1 MERALTVH
9 LDLAGAPVLVGR
21 LWARSRGGRDSASFE
36 YDRTWLARP
45 GAFALEPDLLLHL
58 KHEISTVSERPS
70 VGERV
75 LRLESLPEECD
86 RGSHL
91 LHRDSCIAE
100 LREVSGFDELTPGD
114 VWAVGRVLTDDR
126 CVLFAAAGV
135 AVDPPL

>member
-1 MERALTVH
+1 MTPDSVSCPIKGLCSGRQLE
-9 LDLAGAPVLVGR
+9 LAT
-21 LWARSRGGRDSASFE
+21 RD
-36 YDRTWLARP
+36 DDKTQTMI
-45 GAFALEPDLLLHL
+45 EPDLLLHL